1 MRSALAATGVV
12 LVFLVVLGS
21 AGRARAQQADPVET
35 DPWFG
40 HDKALHFAASASLA
54 VVGYAGA
61 SLATEHRPTRVVVAA
76 SFALGAGIAK
86 EVWDL
91 SGHGDA
97 SWRDL
102 TWDVVGTT
110 TGRAGRLRGRLG
122 DRPPTGS
129 VDGPGQESRYR
140 SVTTMDDSV
149 GRHRL
154 RALELKKTGA

>member
-1 MRSALAATGVV
+1 MNRRGRLVAAGVALLLASA
-12 LVFLVVLGS
+12 
-21 AGRARAQQADPVET
+21 ARAQQQEQPEN

-61 SLATEHRPTRVVVAA
+61 ALVTEHRPTRIVVAA
-76 SFALGAGIAK
+76 SVALGAGVLK
-86 EVWDL
+86 EAWDL

-110 TGRAGRLRGRLG
+110 TGVLVAYAIDWAISRVWGPG
-122 DRPPTGS
+122 PTGTPAPS
-129 VDGPGQESRYR
+129 SAR
-140 SVTTMDDSV
+140 
-149 GRHRL
+149 
-154 RALELKKTGA
+154 